1 MRNETTLAAITTELQ
16 RNCGDV
22 LAACRAVGVS
32 LIFVNQWRKDD
43 KEVDAKITEAERVGT
58 QGLVSAA
65 IQRAVHGV
73 EKGVYYKGVCVDH
86 ETVYSDGL
94 LQTLLKAKVPEFA
107 KDGDGGSSVNV
118 QVNVA
123 NLMPRATSYEQWL
136 AMKTQTLEP
145 PAPQLID
152 ARDAIHTMMSPP
164 DTVDAEYVEVPAV
177 REFAGIEL

>member
-1 MRNETTLAAITTELQ
+1 MRNEMTLNAISTELQ

-43 KEVDAKITEAERVGT
+43 KEVDAKLTEAERVGT

-65 IQRAVHGV
+65 IQRAVRGV
-73 EKGVYYKGVCVDH
+73 EKGIYYKGIRVDS

-107 KDGDGGSSVNV
+107 KEGENGSVHVN
-118 QVNVA
+118 VNVA
-123 NLMPRATSYEQWL
+123 NLMPRATSYDQWL
-136 AMKTQTLEP
+136 TMKQQTLAP
-145 PAPQLID
+145 PADREKSLGALGRVMCEPAID
-152 ARDAIHTMMSPP
+152 AEFT
-164 DTVDAEYVEVPAV
+164 EVPQHA
-177 REFAGIEL
+177 FAGIDL